1 MLMKNKIF
9 FFRMHFDPLGTSAW
23 NTLLVGHKRWCLFP
37 PSTPHKIID
46 PKIKGV
52 DHEAVSWFTH
62 VFPTLVKVNEDQES
76 YAEKFGM
83 VQVLQKPGETMY
95 VPGGWYHVVMNLGKF
110 YNYNIYMYIMP
121 QMSICVR

>member
-1 MLMKNKIF
+1 
-9 FFRMHFDPLGTSAW
+9 MHFDPLGTSAW

-37 PSTPHKIID
+37 PSAPRKIID

-62 VFPTLVKVNEDQES
+62 VFPTLINVNKDQEKS

-95 VPGGWYHVVMNLGKF
+95 IPGGWYHVVMNLGKF
-110 YNYNIYMYIMP
+110 NY
-121 QMSICVR
+121 